1 MFTQQHCRAFKL
13 NLHGQFLKRESI
25 LHVSVVSEIHIIY
38 WSESS
43 SKVLILIFII
53 ISLGMI
59 LNDRNHLKVKEKKT
73 FVPHTEEELRI
84 CSWKYKMHEE
94 NIQLFQFH
102 FLFWLFW
109 TRMPPDS
116 HYGPYF
122 CTGRNNEC
130 FYVLSTTSMFIHCF
144 HISCYLADIQA
155 ISSPGTN
162 ILSCPIVNVFFLFEV
177 KYYHSRSF
185 LPFRG
190 CKLCMCSD
198 SSSLTIVT
206 SWNALCATLRIYSN
220 ITSPL
225 LDFWLIT
232 NRKTF

>member
-1 MFTQQHCRAFKL
+1 MI
-13 NLHGQFLKRESI
+13 G
-25 LHVSVVSEIHIIY
+25 IIY
-38 WSESS
+38 
-43 SKVLILIFII
+43 K
-53 ISLGMI
+53 
-59 LNDRNHLKVKEKKT
+59 LKKKKKT

-185 LPFRG
+185 LPSRG

-198 SSSLTIVT
+198 SSSLT
-206 SWNALCATLRIYSN
+206 NSN
-220 ITSPL
+220 ILKYTLCHVKDLFKHHFPSPGFL
-225 LDFWLIT
+225 T
-232 NRKTF
+232 HR